1 MKLKKFALRGIAGV
15 LVAAALLYAGDY
27 LSLRFRIPRNRPQF
41 SQIQVQPYYAIA
53 EKNNKTE
60 FLSADPQLVT
70 CAHSIF
76 PQMGYKP
83 CWYVQRNINQRIDE

>member
-1 MKLKKFALRGIAGV
+1 M

-27 LSLRFRIPRNRPQF
+27 LSLHFRIPGNRPQF
-41 SQIQVQPYYAIA
+41 SQIQVQPYYAIS

-60 FLSADPQLVT
+60 FLSAAPQLVT

-76 PQMGYKP
+76 PQIGYKP